1 MKIDTLK
8 SDYIFSDYNPMLSI
22 GVRQHLRYI
31 SGKSSYVSLME
42 INPKGYDPET
52 YLQFAKSDLL
62 DKGGRSSINAIGNAK
77 RSVHLLIDSFFEL
90 LGLKKIYN
98 RARFPEKLD
107 VIQQLEAFPI
117 RLISNLNK
125 TRNEVEHDYN
135 KVSIKKVKDFVEV
148 AELFYLLCTP
158 FLKRIVNSVHVGLVN
173 DDRDIMW
180 LLNPYNS
187 QVSIHECKNSSSI
200 DSPKGKIYY
209 NYSGESSDIKL
220 LQLIEMKK
228 RNIKEWM
235 PILNSL
241 IFITKK
247 NLLPEN
253 PPYNPKDYK
262 RIMCFSN
269 HGTYFDEDS
278 FKSA

>member
-8 SDYIFSDYNPMLSI
+8 NDYILSDYNPMLSI

-31 SGKSSYVSLME
+31 SRSSAYVSLME
-42 INPKGYDPET
+42 INPKGYDPEA
-52 YLQFAKSDLL
+52 YLQFAKNDILE
-62 DKGGRSSINAIGNAK
+62 KGDRSAINAIGNAK

-90 LGLKKIYN
+90 LGLKEIYK
-98 RARFPEKLD
+98 RARFPEKID
-107 VIQQLEAFPI
+107 VIQQLEAFPT
-117 RLISNLNK
+117 RLINNLNK

-135 KVSIKKVKDFVEV
+135 KISIKRVKDFVEV

-158 FLKRIVNSVHVGLVN
+158 FLKRIISYVHVGFVN

-180 LLNPYNS
+180 LLNPFLS
-187 QVSIHECKNSSSI
+187 QVSIHECKNSSFI
-200 DSPKGKIYY
+200 DTAKGKVFY
-209 NYSGESSDIKL
+209 NFSENPSDINLVQEIK
-220 LQLIEMKK
+220 MNKK
-228 RNIKEWM
+228 NIKEWM
-235 PILNSL
+235 PILNAL

-262 RIMCFSN
+262 RIMWFAY

-278 FKSA
+278 IKSA